1 MNREMNPSANV
12 SLRPF
17 ETSDLMLASFL
28 RCRNFT
34 IQDIQRRNGKTGF
47 SFADS
52 PQLRQ
57 AVIDYANDG
66 PVAVRTFCGT
76 VRDLK
81 AITR

>member
-1 MNREMNPSANV
+1 MNREMNPSV
-12 SLRPF
+12 TGSLKPF

-34 IQDIQRRNGKTGF
+34 IQDIKRQNGKTGF
-47 SFADS
+47 VFADS

-57 AVIDYANDG
+57 AVIDYANDS

-76 VRDLK
+76 MRDLK